1 MLKLL
6 TLLLFTLTGFNLMA
20 QNKTTVKGIVADS
33 SSKVPVEF
41 ATVAIVNAKD
51 TSLISYT
58 LTDKNGVF
66 KLSGIPVERPT
77 KLIISYVGYTTF
89 RRMLELKK
97 DVIKDFGTVLLAGH
111 HLEEVVIKGER
122 SPVVIKKDT
131 IEFNTEAFKTRPN
144 AVVEELLRKLPGVQ
158 VNVDGSILVNGKSI
172 SKLLIDGKEFF
183 GNDPKVATKNL
194 DADMV
199 DKIQVYDDRENDPD
213 HLVSEAQVA
222 KIINLKMKSK
232 IKKSTLGKI
241 YGGGGSRDR
250 YEAAGILSNFRDTLQ
265 VSLIGLANNLN
276 KTGFSSQDLYSMGG
290 FDRSGGSQ
298 FYDGTFGGRGYGGME
313 NVAAGGFNINNNYG
327 KKLKLN
333 LVYFYTHT
341 ERIFNSQNYNEQFL
355 PDTRL
360 VSVSQNNSN
369 NKNDKHAISGLIEW
383 VPDTINRIRY
393 EPKFN
398 FGSDNNLNDNFG
410 NSSNTAFPKLRETAF
425 DSRYNANN
433 TSFSHNFNYYR
444 RLKKKGESLNITNF
458 VQLNNNGGDKF
469 SLYNIVS
476 YTADVKSERQD
487 RYEDSWRKSGSV
499 DLSLTYNYPLITEK
513 LILETNI
520 YSKYSSNKD
529 QLSIFE
535 RNPLTAGY
543 DILQVNLSNDLQRNI
558 FTQNIRPQLLYK
570 INKNYSIR
578 LGVKAE
584 LNDVKNIFNYGYN
597 DINQK
602 FYNFFPGMRFDGAGF
617 SFSYDER
624 LDLPGISQ
632 MQPIVREYNSLYK
645 TTGNPDLVPSRVRNL
660 NFNLYKY
667 NHSKQINFNIYS
679 GLNFSNN
686 VVIQQTLLSSAGANT
701 TTYVNRNGSTNGYM
715 GANFGKQLK
724 KSQKW
729 QVGFNT
735 SLNLNLNRRP
745 FILNTD
751 EGFENSFYTT
761 LGENISFNYNELLSI
776 NARYN
781 FTKQMTRYK
790 DVNFNN
796 VNTYSHTI
804 GSDFSLRWP
813 KKIILDANYSYNYN
827 PQIAEGFPRSSH
839 LLNLALSLQMLK
851 KDRGQ
856 LKISVYDLFDQ
867 NISVSRYAYNN
878 AVNISDRE
886 ILKRYFL
893 VTYQYKLNIF
903 KGK

>member
-1 MLKLL
+1 ML
-6 TLLLFTLTGFNLMA
+6 
-20 QNKTTVKGIVADS
+20 D
-33 SSKVPVEF
+33 
-41 ATVAIVNAKD
+41 
-51 TSLISYT
+51 
-58 LTDKNGVF
+58 
-66 KLSGIPVERPT
+66 
-77 KLIISYVGYTTF
+77 
-89 RRMLELKK
+89 LKK
-97 DVIKDFGTVLLAGH
+97 DVVKDFGTILLASH
-111 HLEEVVIKGER
+111 NLDEVVIKGER
-122 SPVVIKKDT
+122 SPVTIRKDT

-213 HLVSEAQVA
+213 HLVSETQVA

-250 YEAAGILSNFRDTLQ
+250 YETAGILSNFRDTLQ

-276 KTGFSSQDLYSMGG
+276 KTGFSGQDLYSMGG

-298 FYDGTFGGRGYGGME
+298 VYDGTFGGRNYGGLE
-313 NVAAGGFNINNNYG
+313 NVASAGVNINNNYG

-333 LVYFYTHT
+333 LVYFFTHT
-341 ERIFNSQNYNEQFL
+341 ERIYNSQNYNEQFL

-360 VSVSQNNSN
+360 VSFSQNRNTNKN
-369 NKNDKHAISGLIEW
+369 NKHAFGGLVEW

-393 EPKFN
+393 EPKFS
-398 FGSDNNLNDNFG
+398 FGGDNNINGNFG
-410 NSSNTAFPKLRETAF
+410 NSSNTAFPKLRENSYDATYK
-425 DSRYNANN
+425 SNN
-433 TSFSHNFNYYR
+433 IDFSHNFNFYR
-444 RLKKKGESLNITNF
+444 RLKKKGESINITHSIQFSNNEGDRYS
-458 VQLNNNGGDKF
+458 LN
-469 SLYNIVS
+469 NIVS

-487 RYEDSWRKSGSV
+487 RYEDSWRKSTSV
-499 DLSLTYNYPLITEK
+499 DLSLTYNFPIISDK
-513 LILETNI
+513 LILETNA
-520 YSKYSSNKD
+520 YAKYSGNKD
-529 QLSIFE
+529 QLSLSE
-535 RNPLTAGY
+535 KNPLTGTY
-543 DILQVNLSNDLQRNI
+543 DFLQVNLSNDLQRNI

-584 LNDVKNIFNYGYN
+584 LMNVKNVFNYGYD
-597 DINQK
+597 DIDQK
-602 FYNFFPGMRFDGAGF
+602 FSNFFPSVRIDGPGI

-624 LDLPGISQ
+624 LDLPSISQ
-632 MQPIVREYNSLYK
+632 MQPIVRVYNSLYQ
-645 TTGNPDLVPSRVRNL
+645 TTGNPDLVPSRVKSF

-667 NHSKQINFNIYS
+667 NHSKQINFNVYS
-679 GLNFSNN
+679 GINFSNN
-686 VVIQQTLLSSAGANT
+686 VVIQQTKLSSAGVNT
-701 TTYVNRNGSTNGYM
+701 TTYVNRNGSANGYM
-715 GANFGKQLK
+715 GINFGKQFK

-729 QVGFNT
+729 QIGLNT
-735 SLNLNLNRRP
+735 NLNLNLNRRQ

-751 EGFENSFYTT
+751 EGFENNFYIYA
-761 LGENISFNYNELLSI
+761 GENISFNYNELLSI

-781 FTKQMTRYK
+781 FTKQMTRY
-790 DVNFNN
+790 DVNFND
-796 VNTYSHTI
+796 VNTYSHTV

-813 KKIILDANYSYNYN
+813 KKIILDVNYSYNYN
-827 PQIAEGFPRSSH
+827 PQIAEGFRKSSH
-839 LLNLALSLQMLK
+839 FLNLALSLQMLK

-856 LKISVYDLFDQ
+856 LKISVYDLLDQ

>member
-6 TLLLFTLTGFNLMA
+6 TTLLLILAGLNLMA

-33 SSKVPVEF
+33 SSKAPVEF

-51 TSLISYT
+51 TSLVSYT

-66 KLSGIPVERPT
+66 KLSGIPVEKPA

-89 RRMLELKK
+89 RRMLDLKK
-97 DVIKDFGTVLLAGH
+97 DGVKDFGTILLAGH
-111 HLEEVVIKGER
+111 NLEEVVIKGER

-213 HLVSEAQVA
+213 HLVSETQVA

-250 YEAAGILSNFRDTLQ
+250 YETAGILSNFRDTLQ

-276 KTGFSSQDLYSMGG
+276 KTGFSGQDLYSMGG

-298 FYDGTFGGRGYGGME
+298 VYDGTFGGRGYGGME
-313 NVAAGGFNINNNYG
+313 NVASAGVNINNNYG

-333 LVYFYTHT
+333 LVYFFTHT
-341 ERIFNSQNYNEQFL
+341 ERIYNSQNYNEQFL

-360 VSVSQNNSN
+360 VSFSQNSNTNTN
-369 NKNDKHAISGLIEW
+369 NKHAFGGLVEW

-393 EPKFN
+393 EPKLN
-398 FGSDNNLNDNFG
+398 FGGDNNLNSNFG
-410 NSSNTAFPKLRETAF
+410 NSSNTAFPKLRENSYDATYKSSNI
-425 DSRYNANN
+425 D
-433 TSFSHNFNYYR
+433 FSHNFNYYR
-444 RLKKKGESLNITNF
+444 RLKKKGESLNITHSI
-458 VQLNNNGGDKF
+458 QLSNNEGDRF
-469 SLYNIVS
+469 SLNNIVS

-487 RYEDSWRKSGSV
+487 RYEDSWRKSTSV
-499 DLSLTYNYPLITEK
+499 DLSLTYNYPLLSDK
-513 LILETNI
+513 LILEMNA
-520 YSKYSSNKD
+520 YSRYSSNKD
-529 QLSIFE
+529 QLSLSE
-535 RNPLTAGY
+535 KNPLTGTY
-543 DILQVNLSNDLQRNI
+543 DFLQVNLSNDLQRNI

-570 INKNYSIR
+570 ISKKYSVR

-584 LNDVKNIFNYGYN
+584 LMDVKNVFNYGYD
-597 DINQK
+597 DIDQK
-602 FYNFFPGMRFDGAGF
+602 FNNFFPSVRIDGPSM

-624 LDLPGISQ
+624 LDLPSISQ
-632 MQPIVREYNSLYK
+632 MQPIVRVYNSLYK
-645 TTGNPDLVPSRVRNL
+645 TTGNPDLQPSRVRNF

-667 NHSKQINFNIYS
+667 NYSKQINFNVYS

-686 VVIQQTLLSSAGANT
+686 VVIQQTILSSAGANT
-701 TTYVNRNGSTNGYM
+701 TTYVNRNGNANGYM
-715 GANFGKQLK
+715 GINFGKQFK

-729 QVGFNT
+729 QIGLNT
-735 SLNLNLNRRP
+735 NVNLNLNRRP

-761 LGENISFNYNELLSI
+761 LGENISFNYNELLNI

-839 LLNLALSLQMLK
+839 LLNLAISLQMLK

>member
-6 TLLLFTLTGFNLMA
+6 STLLFIFIGFNLMA

-33 SSKVPVEF
+33 SSKAPVEF

-51 TSLISYT
+51 TSLVSYT

-66 KLSGIPVERPT
+66 KLSGIPVEKPT

-89 RRMLELKK
+89 RRMLDLKK
-97 DVIKDFGTVLLAGH
+97 DVVKDFGTILLAGH
-111 HLEEVVIKGER
+111 NLEEVVIKGER
-122 SPVVIKKDT
+122 SPIVIKKDT

-213 HLVSEAQVA
+213 HLVSETQVA

-276 KTGFSSQDLYSMGG
+276 KTGFSGQDLYSMGG

-298 FYDGTFGGRGYGGME
+298 VYDGTFGGRGYGGME
-313 NVAAGGFNINNNYG
+313 NVASGGFNINNNYG

-341 ERIFNSQNYNEQFL
+341 ERIFNGNNYNEQFL

-360 VSVSQNNSN
+360 VSISQNNSN

-398 FGSDNNLNDNFG
+398 FGSDNNVNGSFG
-410 NSSNTAFPKLRETAF
+410 NSSNTAFPKLRETNF
-425 DSRYNANN
+425 DSGYHANN

-444 RLKKKGESLNITNF
+444 RLKKKGESLNITHSA
-458 VQLNNNGGDKF
+458 QLNNNGGDKF
-469 SLYNIVS
+469 SLYNIIS

-487 RYEDSWRKSGSV
+487 RYEDSWRKSSSV
-499 DLSLTYNYPLITEK
+499 DLSLTYNYPIIIDKMIFEM
-513 LILETNI
+513 NV
-520 YSKYSSNKD
+520 YAKYSANKD
-529 QLSIFE
+529 QLSILE
-535 RNPLTAGY
+535 NNPLTGNY
-543 DILQVNLSNDLQRNI
+543 DLLQVNLSNDLQRNI

-584 LNDVKNIFNYGYN
+584 LNDVKNNFNYGYD

-602 FYNFFPGMRFDGAGF
+602 FYNFFPTIRFDGPSL

-624 LDLPGISQ
+624 IDLPSISQ

-645 TTGNPDLVPSRVRNL
+645 TTGNPNLAPSRVRNL

-667 NHSKQINFNIYS
+667 NHSKQINFNVYS

-686 VVIQQTLLSSAGANT
+686 VVIQQTILSSAGANT
-701 TTYVNRNGSTNGYM
+701 TTYVNRNGGANGYM
-715 GANFGKQLK
+715 GLNFGKQLK

-735 SLNLNLNRRP
+735 NVNLNLNRRP

>member
-6 TLLLFTLTGFNLMA
+6 SPLLFILVGFNALA

-58 LTDKNGVF
+58 LTDKNGIF
-66 KLSGIPVERPT
+66 KLSGIPVDRPT
-77 KLIISYVGYTTF
+77 KLIVSYVGYSTF
-89 RRMLELKK
+89 RQHLNLKK
-97 DVIKDFGTVLLAGH
+97 DLVKDFGSILLAGNN
-111 HLEEVVIKGER
+111 LADVVIKGER

-213 HLVSEAQVA
+213 HLVSETQVA
-222 KIINLKMKSK
+222 KIINLKLKSK

-276 KTGFSSQDLYSMGG
+276 KTGFSGQDLYSMGG
-290 FDRSGGSQ
+290 FDRSGGAQ
-298 FYDGTFGGRGYGGME
+298 VYDGTFGGRSYGGME
-313 NVAAGGFNINNNYG
+313 NVASAGFNINNNYG

-333 LVYFYTHT
+333 LVYFFTNT
-341 ERIFNSQNYNEQFL
+341 ENIYNSNSYNEQFL
-355 PDTRL
+355 TDTKL
-360 VSVSQNNSN
+360 VSISQNINNSKN
-369 NKNDKHAISGLIEW
+369 NKHAISGLVEW
-383 VPDTINRIRY
+383 VPDTLNRIRY
-393 EPKFN
+393 EPKLN
-398 FGSDNNLNDNFG
+398 FGSDNNTNESFS
-410 NSSNTAFPKLRETAF
+410 NSANTQFPKLRTTAF
-425 DSRYNANN
+425 NSRYNANS
-433 TSFSHNFNYYR
+433 TDFSHNFNYYR
-444 RLKKKGESLNITNF
+444 RLKKKGESLNITHSA
-458 VQLNNNGGDKF
+458 QLNRSGGDRF
-469 SLYNIVS
+469 SLNDIIAF
-476 YTADVKSERQD
+476 TADAKSERQD
-487 RYEDSWRKSGSV
+487 RYEDSWNKSSSA
-499 DLSLTYNYPLITEK
+499 DLSITYNYPLIKEK
-513 LILETNI
+513 LTLELNA
-520 YSKYSSNKD
+520 YAKYVSNKD
-529 QLSIFE
+529 QLSILE
-535 RNPLTAGY
+535 NNPLTGDY
-543 DILQVNLSNDLQRNI
+543 DILQINLSNSLQRNT
-558 FTQNIRPQLLYK
+558 FTQNLRPQLLYK
-570 INKNYSIR
+570 INKKYSAR

-584 LNDVKNIFNYGYN
+584 FMDVKNIFNYGYA
-597 DINQK
+597 DIRQN
-602 FYNFFPGMRFDGAGF
+602 FNNFFPSIRLDGP
-617 SFSYDER
+617 SMSLSYDER
-624 LDLPGISQ
+624 LDLPSISQ

-645 TTGNPDLVPSRVRNL
+645 TTGNPDLVPSRVRNI

-667 NHSKQINFNIYS
+667 NHSKQINFNLYS
-679 GLNFSNN
+679 GLTFTDN
-686 VVIQQTLLSSAGANT
+686 VVIQQSRVNDIGART
-701 TTYVNRNGSTNGYM
+701 TTYVNRGGSSRGYM
-715 GANFGKQLK
+715 GMNFGKQLK

-729 QVGFNT
+729 QIGFNT
-735 SLNLNLNRRP
+735 NINLNLNKRP

-751 EGFENSFYTT
+751 EGFENSFYSTIS
-761 LGENISFNYNELLSI
+761 ENISFNYNELLSI
-776 NARYN
+776 NARYTFN
-781 FTKQMTRYK
+781 KQMTRYQ
-790 DVNFNN
+790 DVNFNK

-804 GSDFSLRWP
+804 GTDFSLRWP

-827 PQIAEGFPRSSH
+827 PQIGEGFQKSAH
-839 LLNLALSLQMLK
+839 ILNLALSLQMLK

-893 VTYQYKLNIF
+893 VTYQYKLNIY